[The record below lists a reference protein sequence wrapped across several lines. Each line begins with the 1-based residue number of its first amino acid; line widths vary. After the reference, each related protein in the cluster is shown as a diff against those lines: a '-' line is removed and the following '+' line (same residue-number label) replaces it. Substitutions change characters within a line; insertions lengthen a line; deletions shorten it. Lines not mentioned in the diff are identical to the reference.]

1 MSEPKKG
8 KILLRIIW
16 GLFPWLIVAV
26 IVLFIS
32 NQLGQIKEKKTL
44 IEEER
49 KAAIKEEVQAVRVIT
64 LTLESK
70 RLEDKIDLPAE
81 IEPFEDLMVK
91 SEVPGQVV
99 NVLVRE
105 GEKVQAGQILV
116 ELDDRDYVFRIER
129 IEANYSLAKADHQRM
144 SELVRKKISASTDL
158 DKLEAQVKGLAAQ
171 LKEARLAL
179 DRTRI
184 VAPINGQLNE
194 IYTKTGD
201 FLGVD
206 KPVAQI
212 LQFDKV
218 KVTVGVPESDV
229 AAVFD
234 LTEAEVVID
243 ALGGHRV
250 KGKKIFLSSQ
260 PRTLARLYNLELM
273 IPNPT
278 GRILPGMFARV
289 ELVKKVFNDGLSIP
303 LYAVITQD
311 EESFVYVED
320 DNKAEKRPVRL
331 GVLMDWQIHVKSGL
345 KPAEK
350 VIIVGHRLLD
360 NGQDVEVIKNV
371 NNPEEIL

>member
-331 GVLMDWQIHVKSGL
+331 GVLMGWQIHVKSGL